1 MKHYR
6 LNQIA
11 MAVLGALLLI
21 FGTRTLINIAFEEHK
36 PETEVGAEKKAAKPA
51 EQPAAAADEL
61 PVLLAK
67 ADAAKGESDAAV
79 CKACHSFDKGQPS
92 PIGPNL
98 HDVVG
103 RKIASV
109 EGFNYTPALKA
120 HAGEVW
126 TYENL
131 NHWLTNPQAFA
142 AGTTMAFPG
151 IPDAKQRADV
161 IMFLRS
167 KAENPPPL
175 PHVVAAAPAEAA
187 KPAEGAAKPGG
198 VAAPGAEIL
207 PALAKADPKKGEGDV
222 ALCKVCHSFDK
233 GAPSPVGPNL
243 YGVVGRKIA
252 SLDGFNYTPA
262 LKGKQSEG
270 DWTFE
275 HLDLW
280 LTNPQAFAAGT
291 TMAFPG
297 FPDVATRADVIAFLR
312 TKSDNPVP
320 LPEAAAPAATA
331 APAPKTE
338 APAPATETPP
348 APVPSAETP
357 AAHAPSGE
365 TPPAPSAETPAA
377 PAPSPETPAAPAPST
392 EPPELPAPAA
402 ETPAEPAPSAE
413 MQAPNADTSPP
424 STDTQPQPVVPSES
438 SEETRAAPE
447 AEAPLKSSA
456 PTGDN
461 SAPSIST
468 QPQPAYPEGEPQ

>member
-1 MKHYR
+1 
-6 LNQIA
+6 
-11 MAVLGALLLI
+11 
-21 FGTRTLINIAFEEHK
+21 
-36 PETEVGAEKKAAKPA
+36 
-51 EQPAAAADEL
+51 
-61 PVLLAK
+61 
-67 ADAAKGESDAAV
+67 
-79 CKACHSFDKGQPS
+79 
-92 PIGPNL
+92 
-98 HDVVG
+98 
-103 RKIASV
+103 
-109 EGFNYTPALKA
+109 
-120 HAGEVW
+120 
-126 TYENL
+126 
-131 NHWLTNPQAFA
+131 NPQAFA

-151 IPDAKQRADV
+151 LARKNQGAED

-198 VAAPGAEIL
+198 VAAPGAESL
-207 PALAKADPKKGEGDV
+207 AALAKARPKKGEGDV

-297 FPDVATRADVIAFLR
+297 FPDVATRADVIAFLQ

-338 APAPATETPP
+338 EPAPAPAEAPKTEAPAPATETSP
-348 APVPSAETP
+348 A
-357 AAHAPSGE
+357 
-365 TPPAPSAETPAA
+365 PAPSAETPAA
-377 PAPSPETPAAPAPST
+377 AAPST
-392 EPPELPAPAA
+392 EPAEPPAPAA
-402 ETPAEPAPSAE
+402 ETPAEPAPPAE
-413 MQAPNADTSPP
+413 MPAPNADTSPP

-438 SEETRAAPE
+438 SEETQAAPE

-468 QPQPAYPEGEPQ
+468 QPQP